1 VPVTVPHPG
10 EQPPG
15 GPIETAPA
23 TGRSRA
29 REEDGAAV
37 ADAARPDVVVGLVA
51 APGAAADLAGW
62 LTGELGRQL
71 AAEHAEVCWDVRCV
85 EDALV
90 QPPADD
96 AEIVAA
102 ARTQLLT
109 EDWDLAVCLTD
120 LPLAA
125 NRRPVVAH
133 ASPVHGVGVLSL
145 PALGAVGL
153 RRRALQTTLG
163 LVRALLGTGAAADP
177 GGLRRRVRELASE
190 PADSVEGMHF
200 TARVLSGNLRLLLG
214 MVRANRPWRLAAH
227 LSRALTAAIAAG
239 VFALVTSDIWRL
251 ADAFGWP
258 RLTAVAVGSVV
269 AIAVT
274 LIVGAHL
281 WERAPDRRVR
291 KQVALFNLATTAT
304 VVIGVLALYAALFAL
319 ALAGA
324 LLLVP
329 AALLADGLTH
339 AVHLSDY
346 AELAWVTSSLAT
358 VGGAL
363 GAGLETDEAVR
374 DAAYTHQPDRT
385 AA

>member
-1 VPVTVPHPG
+1 MA
-10 EQPPG
+10 E
-15 GPIETAPA
+15 
-23 TGRSRA
+23 
-29 REEDGAAV
+29 AV
-37 ADAARPDVVVGLVA
+37 LPDVVLGLVA
-51 APGAAADLAGW
+51 APGAASDFAGW
-62 LTGELGRQL
+62 LTGELSRQL
-71 AAEHAEVCWDVRCV
+71 SAEHADVCWDVRCV
-85 EDALV
+85 EDSLV

-102 ARTQLLT
+102 ARARLLR
-109 EDWDLAVCLTD
+109 EDWDLVVYLTD
-120 LPLAA
+120 LPLQAD
-125 NRRPVVAH
+125 RRPVVAH
-133 ASPVHGVGVLSL
+133 ASPVHGVALLSL

-163 LVRALLGTGAAADP
+163 LVRVLLGTGAASDP
-177 GGLRRRVRELASE
+177 AGLGRRVRELASE
-190 PADSVEGMHF
+190 PAESVEGIRF

-214 MVRANRPWRLAAH
+214 MVRANRPWRLAAR

-251 ADAFGWP
+251 ADAFGWW
-258 RLTAVAVGSVV
+258 RLTAVALGSVG

-274 LIVGAHL
+274 LILGAQL
-281 WERAPDRRVR
+281 WEQARDRRVR
-291 KQVALFNLATTAT
+291 KQVALFNLATAAT
-304 VVIGVLALYAALFAL
+304 VVIGVLALYAALFVL

-329 AALLADGLTH
+329 SSLLEDGLAH

-346 AELAWVTSSLAT
+346 VELAWLTSSLAT

-374 DAAYTHQPDRT
+374 DAAYTYQPERT
-385 AA
+385 AG

>member
-1 VPVTVPHPG
+1 M
-10 EQPPG
+10 
-15 GPIETAPA
+15 
-23 TGRSRA
+23 
-29 REEDGAAV
+29 
-37 ADAARPDVVVGLVA
+37 PDVVVGLVA
-51 APGAAADLAGW
+51 APGAASDVAGW
-62 LTGELGRQL
+62 LTGELSRQL
-71 AAEHAEVCWDVRCV
+71 SAEHAEVRWEVRCV
-85 EDALV
+85 EDSLV

-102 ARTQLLT
+102 ARARLLS

-120 LPLAA
+120 LPLEAD
-125 NRRPVVAH
+125 RRPVVAH

-145 PALGAVGL
+145 PALGPVGL
-153 RRRALQTTLG
+153 RRRAMQTTHG
-163 LVRALLGTGAAADP
+163 LIRALLGPSAASDP

-190 PADSVEGMHF
+190 PADSAEGVRF

-214 MVRANRPWRLAAH
+214 MVRANRPWRLAVR

-258 RLTAVAVGSVV
+258 RLTAVALGSVV

-274 LIVGAHL
+274 LIVGAQL
-281 WERAPDRRVR
+281 WERTPDRRVR
-291 KQVALFNLATTAT
+291 KQVTLFNLATTAT

-329 AALLADGLTH
+329 PSLFQGGLTH

-346 AELAWVTSSLAT
+346 VELAWLTSSLAT

-374 DAAYTHQPDRT
+374 DAAYTYQAGR
-385 AA
+385 AAS

>member
-1 VPVTVPHPG
+1 
-10 EQPPG
+10 
-15 GPIETAPA
+15 
-23 TGRSRA
+23 
-29 REEDGAAV
+29 
-37 ADAARPDVVVGLVA
+37 
-51 APGAAADLAGW
+51 
-62 LTGELGRQL
+62 
-71 AAEHAEVCWDVRCV
+71 
-85 EDALV
+85 
-90 QPPADD
+90 
-96 AEIVAA
+96 
-102 ARTQLLT
+102 
-109 EDWDLAVCLTD
+109 
-120 LPLAA
+120 
-125 NRRPVVAH
+125 
-133 ASPVHGVGVLSL
+133 
-145 PALGAVGL
+145 
-153 RRRALQTTLG
+153 
-163 LVRALLGTGAAADP
+163 
-177 GGLRRRVRELASE
+177 
-190 PADSVEGMHF
+190 
-200 TARVLSGNLRLLLG
+200 
-214 MVRANRPWRLAAH
+214 
-227 LSRALTAAIAAG
+227 
-239 VFALVTSDIWRL
+239 VTSDIWRL